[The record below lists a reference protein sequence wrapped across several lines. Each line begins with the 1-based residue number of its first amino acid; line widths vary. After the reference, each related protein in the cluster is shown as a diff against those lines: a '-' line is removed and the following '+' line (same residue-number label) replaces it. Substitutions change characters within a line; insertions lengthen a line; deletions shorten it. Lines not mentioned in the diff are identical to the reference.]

1 VRCGIGGGSWSWFLT
16 TLAAAIPSFC
26 PRPSAIPSSFL
37 GIEYPQKNPETYF
50 LVGCAIVALERGF
63 MLEATVMQVTMT
75 TQTQTLERE
84 ANVPLALGSCVL
96 NLLAILVEIRGAPV
110 LRFMLNLRL
119 TNAPCNDIF
128 AARAFVLSLICVR
141 RAPTANELIVSSMY

>member
-1 VRCGIGGGSWSWFLT
+1 
-16 TLAAAIPSFC
+16 
-26 PRPSAIPSSFL
+26 
-37 GIEYPQKNPETYF
+37 
-50 LVGCAIVALERGF
+50 
-63 MLEATVMQVTMT
+63 MLEATVMQVTQA
-75 TQTQTLERE
+75 TQIQTLERE

-128 AARAFVLSLICVR
+128 AARAFVLSLICVC
-141 RAPTANELIVSSMY
+141 RAPTANEPIVSSMF

>member
-1 VRCGIGGGSWSWFLT
+1 
-16 TLAAAIPSFC
+16 
-26 PRPSAIPSSFL
+26 
-37 GIEYPQKNPETYF
+37 
-50 LVGCAIVALERGF
+50 

-75 TQTQTLERE
+75 TQTQTPERE

-128 AARAFVLSLICVR
+128 AARAFVLSLICVC
-141 RAPTANELIVSSMY
+141 RAPTANEPIVSSMF